1 MVVGIELVVPVHLA
15 HLGVLVGRVTLFI
28 TVPGIK
34 TWLSF
39 DLVFTNPANWMA
51 AISTALENYIIMSFT
66 HLEAQHISYY
76 TLFLYPISSESCY
89 LLHLKVVRT
98 LISLQGHQIKVPK
111 ILTGNPLINA
121 IQILIFLTSKVSFL
135 VQKLEYRATVIT
147 VIRRRVPYGAF
158 VNVHMATSLEIY
170 M

>member
-1 MVVGIELVVPVHLA
+1 
-15 HLGVLVGRVTLFI
+15 
-28 TVPGIK
+28 
-34 TWLSF
+34 
-39 DLVFTNPANWMA
+39 
-51 AISTALENYIIMSFT
+51 MSFT

-147 VIRRRVPYGAF
+147 AICHHMTIIGKSDTF
-158 VNVHMATSLEIY
+158 VNVHLATSLEIY
-170 M
+170 TCIKLIKFAHAMLNGDICLATVQNKINKP

>member
-1 MVVGIELVVPVHLA
+1 
-15 HLGVLVGRVTLFI
+15 
-28 TVPGIK
+28 
-34 TWLSF
+34 
-39 DLVFTNPANWMA
+39 MA

-98 LISLQGHQIKVPK
+98 FISLQGHQIKVQT

-121 IQILIFLTSKVSFL
+121 IQILIFLTSKVSFW
-135 VQKLEYRATVIT
+135 VQKLEYRATAICQHMT
-147 VIRRRVPYGAF
+147 IGKSDTF
-158 VNVHMATSLEIY
+158 VNVHLATSLEIY
-170 M
+170 PCMKLIKFAHAMLNDDICLATVQNKINKP